1 MCTLVGELHIIHSL
15 MQAKLRRV
23 VERKDRSHCPL
34 VGRQDSPNLLG
45 ALDNALN

>member
-1 MCTLVGELHIIHSL
+1 MGTLVGELHIIHSL

-34 VGRQDSPNLLG
+34 VGRQDFPNLLG